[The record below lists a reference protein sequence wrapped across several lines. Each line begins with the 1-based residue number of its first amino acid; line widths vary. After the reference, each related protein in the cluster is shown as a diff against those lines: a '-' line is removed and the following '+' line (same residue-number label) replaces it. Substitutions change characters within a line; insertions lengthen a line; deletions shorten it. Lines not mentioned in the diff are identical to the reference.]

1 MCRHAHSLFASDYWV
16 HINKVQ
22 PAQQIKMQYSGQEA
36 EERKAICSIL
46 FYIYLVECSS
56 LELRIGSE
64 LSAHYGRIGSLGF
77 NLQMHAAPMALA
89 FRQPSIDIFAMCLT
103 CRTSYGSF
111 RILLLLVPFRF
122 ARSVRSRAPVSS
134 LNRINLY
141 VSSRA
146 VQDFKPARYNIVR
159 MPVTF
164 EHGSRELAASWCAP
178 GIHQG
183 GATTT
188 LAPYI
193 IYHLMPRF
201 RRLSTSDTN
210 SLASLQ
216 RTRRA
221 LR

>member
-1 MCRHAHSLFASDYWV
+1 
-16 HINKVQ
+16 
-22 PAQQIKMQYSGQEA
+22 
-36 EERKAICSIL
+36 
-46 FYIYLVECSS
+46 
-56 LELRIGSE
+56 
-64 LSAHYGRIGSLGF
+64 
-77 NLQMHAAPMALA
+77 MALA
-89 FRQPSIDIFAMCLT
+89 FRQASIDIFVCV
-103 CRTSYGSF
+103 
-111 RILLLLVPFRF
+111 LLVG
-122 ARSVRSRAPVSS
+122 SVMVLLKFFFFFWSRLDPPVQLRVAPVSS
-134 LNRINLY
+134 LKRLNLY